1 MPVGPALLRSSPG
14 VSARGT
20 EGRSTYEEPWDS
32 PPCGSELNPV
42 LSLEVSVCGA
52 VRCGGEGESRA
63 ALQMELLTQESGGI
77 N

>member
-42 LSLEVSVCGA
+42 LSLEVSVC

-77 N
+77 S